1 MTRPLRPLRT
11 PRAAALLAPAASAA
25 SAALALTLCPRP
37 LGAQDLAGVVA
48 RAREQVENGAYADAM
63 RTLKSLPPT
72 GVPDAL
78 AVEAALLETTAALVT
93 DGPGAGESACAKAV
107 VASGYDP
114 EVARDQSPKVRAA
127 CRAASERERGQRL
140 ARAQIA
146 LANLKMDP
154 PAVAWQPVR
163 VSASANRVPAWL
175 RIAARVTSSALEGS
189 FDLALAPSVE
199 GPLRGTLDPSWI
211 RPGARIQIDLV
222 AQDRHGDLGPTGQSI
237 AVQVPAAEAM
247 IALGDVPA
255 SAAVRIDGAPVK
267 PAPGGRVP
275 VSPGKHT
282 IAMVLDDGA
291 SASATVEVGR
301 GGVARVALSP
311 QRPARSRTVAW
322 LATGAAVA
330 LGSVGGVL
338 LLNADS
344 RRREIEDLSARRE
357 AGSGLPAVEYSELQ
371 AKDEERQTFSTVG
384 TVLLVGGGVAC
395 AAAVTLWLWP
405 EGKARGG
412 EAAASLGARVGAS
425 GVSLVGTF

>member
-1 MTRPLRPLRT
+1 MTRPLRPL
-11 PRAAALLAPAASAA
+11 PAAARLASAA

-37 LGAQDLAGVVA
+37 VGAQDLAGVVA
-48 RAREQVENGAYADAM
+48 RAREQVENGAYADAV
-63 RTLKSLPPT
+63 RTLKSLPAT

-78 AVEAALLETTAALVT
+78 AVEAGLLETTAALVT
-93 DGPGAGESACAKAV
+93 GGAEASEAACAKAV

-127 CRAASERERGQRL
+127 CRAAADRERGQRL

-146 LANLKMDP
+146 LSDLKVDP

-163 VSASANRVPAWL
+163 VAATANRVPAWL
-175 RIAARVTSSALEGS
+175 RVVARVSSSALEGS

-211 RPGARIQIDLV
+211 RPGARIRIEIV
-222 AQDRHGDLGPTGQSI
+222 AQDRHGDLGPTGQSA

-247 IALGDVPA
+247 IALGDVPPG
-255 SAAVRIDGAPVK
+255 AAVRIDGAPVK
-267 PAPGGRVP
+267 PGPGGRVP
-275 VSPGKHT
+275 VTPGKHAV
-282 IAMVLDDGA
+282 AMELDDGA
-291 SASATVEVGR
+291 SASAAVEVGR

-311 QRPARSRTVAW
+311 QRPARNRTVAW

-344 RRREIEDLSARRE
+344 RRREIEELSTRRE
-357 AGSGLPAVEYSELQ
+357 EGSNLPAVEYSELQ

-384 TVLLVGGGVAC
+384 AALLVGGGVAC

-405 EGKARGG
+405 EDKGRGG
-412 EAAASLGARVGAS
+412 EAAASVGARIGANR
-425 GVSLVGTF
+425 VSLVGTF